1 MGKGKERKMD
11 IFKRAPKPND
21 SPEQPNTGRRSFMWK
36 VGAGMSAVLAFAVPG
51 MSKPRID
58 RDTELK
64 TRVDQ
69 LTNQL
74 GILEDENA
82 IRELHKAYE
91 TCLSNGKY
99 EDVVNLFNNNGEV
112 VFNGGVF
119 KGKEGGVRRLYFAHF
134 SPGLTG
140 KRIDPAPGFLPNTEE
155 RQDMIKVATDR
166 KSAKAQFSYSMQ
178 VGVPMVSDWQLMKM
192 ARLHGQGIKK
202 WWEGGVYD
210 VSYVKDMK
218 DGTWKI
224 ERLEHRVLSKADY
237 RPGKSYARPISV
249 PLFSKRYPEDPV
261 GPDRLITTI

>member
-1 MGKGKERKMD
+1 MD
-11 IFKRAPKPND
+11 IFKRAPKPDN
-21 SPEQPNTGRRSFMWK
+21 SPEQPNKERRSFMCK
-36 VGAGMSAVLAFAVPG
+36 VGAGISAVLAFAVPG
-51 MSKPRID
+51 MSKPGID
-58 RDTELK
+58 REAELK

-69 LTNQL
+69 LSNQL

-91 TCLSNGKY
+91 TCLNNGRY
-99 EDVVNLFNNNGEV
+99 EDVVNLFAHNGEV
-112 VFNGGVF
+112 IFNGGFF
-119 KGKEGGVRRLYFAHF
+119 KGKEEGVRRLYLEHF

-140 KRIDPAPGFLPNTEE
+140 KRIDPAPGFLPNTED

-166 KSAKAQFSYSMQ
+166 KSAEAQFCYSMQ
-178 VGVPMVSDWQLMKM
+178 VGVPMLSDWPLVKM

-224 ERLEHRVLSKADY
+224 ERLEHRVLSQADY

-249 PLFSKRYPEDPV
+249 PLFSKIYPEDPV
-261 GPDRLITTI
+261 GPDRLITIT

>member
-1 MGKGKERKMD
+1 MD
-11 IFKRAPKPND
+11 IFKRAPKPNN
-21 SPEQPNTGRRSFMWK
+21 SPEQPDNGRRSFMWK

-51 MSKPRID
+51 MSKPWID

-69 LTNQL
+69 LSNQL
-74 GILEDENA
+74 GIREDENA
-82 IRELHKAYE
+82 IRELHKTYE
-91 TCLSNGKY
+91 TCLNNGRY
-99 EDVVNLFNNNGEV
+99 ADVVNLFTSNGEV

-119 KGKEGGVRRLYFAHF
+119 KGKEGGLRRLYLGRF

-140 KRIDPAPGFLPNTEE
+140 KRIDPAPGFLKNTED
-155 RQDMIKVATDR
+155 RQDMIKVVADR
-166 KSAKAQFSYSMQ
+166 KSARAQFSYSMQ
-178 VGVPMVSDWQLMKM
+178 VGVPMASDWQLFKM

-210 VSYVKDMK
+210 VSYEKDMK
-218 DGTWKI
+218 DRAWKI

-261 GPDRLITTI
+261 GPDRLITTT

>member
-1 MGKGKERKMD
+1 
-11 IFKRAPKPND
+11 
-21 SPEQPNTGRRSFMWK
+21 
-36 VGAGMSAVLAFAVPG
+36 
-51 MSKPRID
+51 MSKPGID
-58 RDTELK
+58 CDTELK
-64 TRVDQ
+64 ARVDQ
-69 LTNQL
+69 LSNQL

-91 TCLSNGKY
+91 TCLNNGRY
-99 EDVVNLFNNNGEV
+99 ADVVNLFTDNGEV

-119 KGKEGGVRRLYFAHF
+119 KGKEGGVRRLYFGHF

-140 KRIDPAPGFLPNTEE
+140 KRIDPAPGFLKNTED
-155 RQDMIKVATDR
+155 RQDMIKVAADR

-178 VGVPMVSDWQLMKM
+178 VGVPMVSDWQLIKM
-192 ARLHGQGIKK
+192 IRLYGQGIRK

-237 RPGKSYARPISV
+237 RPGKSCARPIFV
-249 PLFSKRYPEDPV
+249 PIFSKRYPEDPV
-261 GPDRLITTI
+261 GPDRLITTA

>member
-1 MGKGKERKMD
+1 MD
-11 IFKRAPKPND
+11 IFKRAPKPD
-21 SPEQPNTGRRSFMWK
+21 GSPEQPNTGRRSFIWK
-36 VGAGMSAVLAFAVPG
+36 VGTGMSAVLAFAVPG
-51 MSKPRID
+51 MPKPGTD

-69 LTNQL
+69 LSNQL

-82 IRELHKAYE
+82 IRELHKTYE
-91 TCLSNGKY
+91 TCLNNGKY
-99 EDVVNLFNNNGEV
+99 EDIVNLFTNNGEV
-112 VFNGGVF
+112 AFNGGVF
-119 KGKEGGVRRLYFAHF
+119 KGKEGGVHRLYFEHF

-140 KRIDPAPGFLPNTEE
+140 KRIDPAPGSLQNTED
-155 RQDMIKVATDR
+155 RLDMIKVAADR

-178 VGVPMVSDWQLMKM
+178 VGVPMVSDWPLMKM
-192 ARLHGQGIKK
+192 ARWYGQGIKK

-210 VSYVKDMK
+210 ISYVKDIK

-261 GPDRLITTI
+261 GPDRLITTT